1 MIMSSKLKTPS
12 ITVWQDREI
21 RFDVNL
27 RYIICSIVDFLIS
40 VFLIKQDEF
49 YDNNDD
55 ELSYMNI

>member
-1 MIMSSKLKTPS
+1 MSSKLKTSS

-55 ELSYMNI
+55 ELSHMNI